1 MGMFLI
7 FIGGMVGFLL
17 LIALGEQITLIKP
30 NSKFGKQW
38 RKYVVIECQECD

>member
-7 FIGGMVGFLL
+7 IIGGMVGFLL

-30 NSKFGKQW
+30 NSKFAKLW
-38 RKYVVIECQECD
+38 RKHVVIECQECD